1 MHLFAC
7 SINNSTFAH
16 MFARL
21 KQKWKVNWFQFALIF
36 TTFALGGSLC
46 ARAGSWLLQLILDEK
61 NWVYWVLYVP
71 LITIL
76 WPMCVLLVSIPL
88 GQFKFFINYLKKMAV
103 KMGLMKDDTP
113 QTHSK
118 DNRP

>member
-1 MHLFAC
+1 MNYMALR
-7 SINNSTFAH
+7 INLSTFAA

-21 KQKWKVNWFQFALIF
+21 KDKWKVGWFQFILIF

-46 ARAGSWLLQLILDEK
+46 ARAGSWLLQLLLDEK

-76 WPMCVLLVSIPL
+76 WPMCVLLVSIPF
-88 GQFKFFINYLKKMAV
+88 GQFKFFTNYLKKMGK
-103 KMGLMKDDTP
+103 KMGLTKKDDST
-113 QTHSK
+113 SA
-118 DNRP
+118 

>member
-1 MHLFAC
+1 MAVRF
-7 SINNSTFAH
+7 NSFTFAA

-21 KQKWKVNWFQFALIF
+21 KNKWKVGWFQFVLIF

-46 ARAGSWLLQLILDEK
+46 ARAGSWLLQLVFDEK

-76 WPMCVLLVSIPL
+76 WPLCVLVVSIPF
-88 GQFKFFINYLKKMAV
+88 GQFRFFTGYLKKIAV
-103 KMGLMKDDTP
+103 RMGMMKDKASP
-113 QTHSK
+113 
-118 DNRP
+118 